1 MPRDILTFDFHESEL
16 RAGLGWGYIGVTRT
30 HSHGREGMGRGVY
43 IPGVDVNCS
52 ALCPGVHSLTR
63 IPNSDNPDIF
73 AAPWDFIV
81 MSSTI
86 WGRRAQLIGSG
97 LSTFCQP

>member
-1 MPRDILTFDFHESEL
+1 
-16 RAGLGWGYIGVTRT
+16 
-30 HSHGREGMGRGVY
+30 MGRGVY
-43 IPGVDVNCS
+43 IPGVALNCS

-86 WGRRAQLIGSG
+86 WGR
-97 LSTFCQP
+97 

>member
-1 MPRDILTFDFHESEL
+1 M
-16 RAGLGWGYIGVTRT
+16 
-30 HSHGREGMGRGVY
+30 Y

-52 ALCPGVHSLTR
+52 ALCPGAHSLTR

-86 WGRRAQLIGSG
+86 WGRREQLIGSG